1 VLAHNQQIGGFRSD
15 TNYEERT
22 THYYERDITFSGY
35 IMLSKDKLNRLP
47 HEAGV
52 YELSISSKID
62 YLNYRSNIIYIGSSQ
77 NLRKRIAN
85 YSGNELK
92 NDCLKNFINN
102 YDVFVR
108 FYLTENHIL
117 IEKKLLKNFKNNYGE
132 LPKANSLG
140 G

>member
-1 VLAHNQQIGGFRSD
+1 
-15 TNYEERT
+15 
-22 THYYERDITFSGY
+22 
-35 IMLSKDKLNRLP
+35 MLSKDKFNKLP

-52 YELSISSKID
+52 YEVSISSKVD
-62 YLNYRSNIIYIGSSQ
+62 YPNYRSNVVYIGSSQ

-85 YSGNELK
+85 YLSDELK

-102 YDVFVR
+102 HDVFVR
-108 FYLTENHIL
+108 FCLTEDHIL
-117 IEKKLLKNFKNNYGE
+117 TEKRLLKNFRDNYGE

>member
-1 VLAHNQQIGGFRSD
+1 
-15 TNYEERT
+15 
-22 THYYERDITFSGY
+22 
-35 IMLSKDKLNRLP
+35 MLSKNNFNKIP

-52 YELSISSKID
+52 YELSISSKIG
-62 YLNYRSNIIYIGSSQ
+62 YPNYRSNVIYIGCSQ

-85 YSGNELK
+85 YSGNKLK

-108 FYLTENHIL
+108 FCLTENHTL
-117 IEKKLLKNFKNNYGE
+117 IEKKFLKNFRNNYDE